1 MKVGDIVTIKNKAG
15 LLQVRI
21 EKELDLRDITRGIG
35 DDKLPAFVRPRLEY
49 HESTGW
55 GGQLITLCDG
65 DSDLPI
71 NMYLLNITVDEDKP
85 KCYLGVCGETEQ
97 DIFET
102 VC

>member
-15 LLQVRI
+15 MLQVRI
-21 EKELDLRDITRGIG
+21 EKELDFYDVTRGIG
-35 DDKLPAFVRPRLEY
+35 DDKLPSLIRPRLEY

-55 GGQLITLCDG
+55 GGQLITLCDE
-65 DSDLPI
+65 SSNFPL
-71 NMYLLNITVDEDKP
+71 NMYLLNITDCDDKP
-85 KCYLGVCGETEQ
+85 KCYLGVYTQTEQ